1 MDQSN
6 TLEEFI
12 DRLQSEGVEAGLK
25 EAEEVRSAAA
35 REAAGLIKEAR
46 ETAREVVEQAEV
58 EAREILADARRELA
72 LVVRDVH
79 LGLRVGLERVLT
91 SLLERGLEHHLEDP
105 ELLARLL
112 SEVVSAYARGDAEGR
127 TIELK
132 VRPEL
137 VEELTAAVPG
147 ILGRALAD
155 GSRVDVKAG
164 LEAAGFEY
172 RIEDA
177 VVEVT
182 PASVADAL
190 VQYVSP
196 HLRALLR
203 EASGEEGM
211 VVTA

>member
-35 REAAGLIKEAR
+35 REAAAIIKEAR
-46 ETAREVVEQAEV
+46 ESGREVVEQAEV
-58 EAREILADARRELA
+58 EARQTLDEARRELA

-91 SLLERGLEHHLEDP
+91 SLLERGLEDHLEDP
-105 ELLARLL
+105 QLLARLL
-112 SEVVSAYARGDAEGR
+112 VEVVSAYARGDAEGR
-127 TIELK
+127 TIEVK

-137 VEELTAAVPG
+137 VEQLSAAVPG

-155 GSRVDVKAG
+155 GTRVDVKAG

-177 VVEVT
+177 IVEVT

-190 VQYVSP
+190 VQYISP

-203 EASGEEGM
+203 AASGEEGM

>member
-12 DRLQSEGVEAGLK
+12 DRLQNEGVEAGLR

-35 REAAGLIKEAR
+35 REAAALIKEAR
-46 ETAREVVEQAEV
+46 ETGRQVVEQAEV
-58 EAREILADARRELA
+58 EAREMLAEARRELA

-79 LGLRVGLERVLT
+79 LGLRTSLERVLT
-91 SLLERGLEHHLEDP
+91 SLLEQGLEERLEDP

-112 SEVVSAYARGDAEGR
+112 AEVVSAYARGDAEGR
-127 TIELK
+127 TLEIE

-155 GSRVDVKAG
+155 GSRMNVKAG

-172 RIEDA
+172 RIEDG
-177 VVEVT
+177 VVEIT

-190 VQYVSP
+190 VRYVSP
-196 HLRALLR
+196 HLRTLLR
-203 EASGEEGM
+203 AASGEEGM